1 MANIN
6 KHKIIGSGE
15 QSKTV
20 AAWNTTHVSVNIV
33 ASSDPNCVFTVQ
45 VKFDGASAFKNADG
59 DNSDVKLNESATF
72 LLTDVNEVKIVPSV
86 ATARYEAR
94 VNTY

>member
-1 MANIN
+1 MADI
-6 KHKIIGSGE
+6 HKRTIKGLGE
-15 QSKTV
+15 QSTIV
-20 AAWNTTHVSVNIV
+20 PSYRTTYVSVNIV
-33 ASSDPNCVFTVQ
+33 SSSDPACTFTVQ